1 MIKFIIVFD
10 SYLTRQIYLGLKLIE
25 TRCRDR
31 NFLQSQGN
39 GISRFPFYRI
49 FIVPPL
55 RSTQPSTLS
64 THGIVSRVVTRKA
77 ATIYFQNHLPIHG
90 NE

>member
-49 FIVPPL
+49 FIVPP
-55 RSTQPSTLS
+55 PSIDPALDTVHPRYRKSRCDTKGGHDLLS
-64 THGIVSRVVTRKA
+64 KPPTYSRK
-77 ATIYFQNHLPIHG
+77 
-90 NE
+90 